1 MSEDP
6 QALADAA
13 QAVYFRGYLQQ
24 ERADLAIELAHYTNT
39 LTAYTVAGEM
49 RRVSDLRQHIRTI
62 ERALHKIDRMV
73 AALDHRFPDER
84 S

>member
-1 MSEDP
+1 MSEDL

-24 ERADLAIELAHYTNT
+24 ERADLAIDLAHYTNT
-39 LTAYTVAGEM
+39 LTACMVAGDK
-49 RRVSDLRQHIRTI
+49 RPVSDLRRHIRTI
-62 ERALHKIDRMV
+62 ERALQTIDRMV
-73 AALDHRFPDER
+73 AALDDRFPGER